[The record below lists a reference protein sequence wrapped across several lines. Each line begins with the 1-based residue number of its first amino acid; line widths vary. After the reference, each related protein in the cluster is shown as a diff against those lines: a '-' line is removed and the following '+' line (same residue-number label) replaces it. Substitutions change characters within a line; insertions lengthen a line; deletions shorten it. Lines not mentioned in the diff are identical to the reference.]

1 MVATQKNSSIFYMD
15 IQEAKIKSIIEI
27 KTGEIIDVIYDNV
40 TYEILVQDYDFIFR
54 RKDHPMCLI
63 NFQLD
68 YIRSDDEY
76 DNYVYINYFE
86 CEYEG
91 KPRRDGLK
99 MLVRL
104 MDFINIRAREVGIQI
119 KYIKLIAEPYI
130 ALYNRHDQT
139 TTRAPGGMRLSD
151 LVQYYEKIGFK
162 LDKPSDAIDTL
173 ESANMTADFDKFMN
187 MHKTILKPTK
197 KSISKSK
204 KSISKSKRRRRH

>member
-1 MVATQKNSSIFYMD
+1 MD

-27 KTGEIIDVIYDNV
+27 KAGEIIDVIYDKV

-68 YIRSDDEY
+68 YIRSDDDY

-104 MDFINIRAREVGIQI
+104 MDFINIRAREVGIQF

-162 LDKPSDAIDTL
+162 LDKPSDEDNLETL

-204 KSISKSKRRRRH
+204 KSNSIKSKSKKSKSKRRRRH